1 MFGVWL
7 RAAALLDRSKG
18 HWCPEHKPL
27 CTASY
32 TGALLENLSSGPT
45 PHQEG
50 LVAGTAATV
59 TEKFDPIIKE
69 VFLGSPLNS
78 KVELNL
84 TSTTLS
90 LMPPGESLSPSEIVD
105 AVTVTGHP
113 SSSATLTSGS
123 LVNVKSRKAMQSHT
137 ASGSKRKLSKDVKTV
152 MLDKKIKFVDCI
164 VLNTL
169 ILFLLLINS
178 DMIRRPEGFR
188 SV

>member
-1 MFGVWL
+1 MGDCLGKFMRVCVNIDREIITMLL
-7 RAAALLDRSKG
+7 RYERLPSFVVSVANLGMLLGLD
-18 HWCPEHKPL
+18 HV
-27 CTASY
+27 ASDGSY
-32 TGALLENLSSGPT
+32 SQADTGALLENLSSGPT
-45 PHQEG
+45 PHQE
-50 LVAGTAATV
+50 
-59 TEKFDPIIKE
+59 
-69 VFLGSPLNS
+69 
-78 KVELNL
+78 VELNL

-90 LMPPGESLSPSEIVD
+90 PMPPGESLSPSEIVD

-137 ASGSKRKLSKDVKTV
+137 ASGSKCKLSKDVKTV